1 MPKHQKISTTKRKT
15 QETHHLH
22 WTSNFL
28 FSPYFFVNACVLF
41 SPHQEP
47 KNHRCLFRT
56 IWRFPVAAAVGS
68 PTSRRQVS
76 LRRCGRWCGRRCPGD
91 PPGALGGKAFVVG
104 LREKLMMEVAVFFC
118 IFGWFGKVDVCCC
131 WYECCAILVGG
142 RLLWKR
148 YMLLFEICV
157 YAFFGGI
164 GCWRTGRREVKQKG
178 EVLSGS
184 WIRGSFVLG
193 RFQFFN

>member
-1 MPKHQKISTTKRKT
+1 MT

-91 PPGALGGKAFVVG
+91 PPGALGGKVVVVV
-104 LREKLMMEVAVFFC
+104 LRMEVDDGSWCFFSY
-118 IFGWFGKVDVCCC
+118 FW
-131 WYECCAILVGG
+131 LVWKGG
-142 RLLWKR
+142 CLLLLVR
-148 YMLLFEICV
+148 MLCNFS
-157 YAFFGGI
+157 
-164 GCWRTGRREVKQKG
+164 WG
-178 EVLSGS
+178 EVVVEKVYVIVWNLCLC
-184 WIRGSFVLG
+184 FLLG
-193 RFQFFN
+193 ALVVEEPGGGKWNKRVKF